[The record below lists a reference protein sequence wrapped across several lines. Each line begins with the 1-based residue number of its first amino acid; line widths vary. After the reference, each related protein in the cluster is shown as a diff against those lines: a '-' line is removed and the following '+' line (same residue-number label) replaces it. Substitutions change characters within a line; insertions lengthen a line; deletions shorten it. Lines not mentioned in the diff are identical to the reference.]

1 MTAPVH
7 PFCLFFA
14 KYCVIVKM
22 ALLTQGWL
30 FLLFLM
36 GGRYGADLRGFPPP
50 EIIVWLLRGVVGSF
64 AIIAL
69 QLLLS
74 LVIRSFAL
82 PILLALGGSIVGLL
96 VTSKNIGLFWPYALM
111 ILGMNS
117 NKTEDVMDGNL
128 IGFFISCLAFTAGF
142 LLLANLILAKK
153 DVKT

>member
-1 MTAPVH
+1 
-7 PFCLFFA
+7 
-14 KYCVIVKM
+14 M
-22 ALLTQGWL
+22 A
-30 FLLFLM
+30 
-36 GGRYGADLRGFPPP
+36 
-50 EIIVWLLRGVVGSF
+50 GSL

-96 VTSKNIGLFWPYALM
+96 AASKNIGLFWPYALM

-117 NKTEDVMDGNL
+117 NKTEDVMDGTL
-128 IGFFISCLAFTAGF
+128 TGFFISCLLFTAGF
-142 LLLANLILAKK
+142 LLLANLILVRQ